1 VRKSIDLALDSDAR
15 REHVT
20 PGCNKDVGGDLV
32 KVADEL
38 NNRPGDILDLDGFP
52 RELGYR
58 GLVSSKF
65 PARCGGGIRSRD
77 IVIAP
82 FGAAV
87 IPITVSNRDIFA
99 IGILGFRGVALLLR
113 SIHAR
118 LRPRT
123 SPTLRYR

>member
-1 VRKSIDLALDSDAR
+1 MPGLKDVVVDLA
-15 REHVT
+15 E
-20 PGCNKDVGGDLV
+20 
-32 KVADEL
+32 VADEL
-38 NNRPGDILDLDGFP
+38 NNRPGDVLHEKRVT

-58 GLVSSKF
+58 CLVSPKF
-65 PARCGGGIRSRD
+65 LARCGGGIRSRD

-87 IPITVSNRDIFA
+87 IPITVSTRDIFA

-118 LRPRT
+118 LRPRA
-123 SPTLRYR
+123 SLRLR